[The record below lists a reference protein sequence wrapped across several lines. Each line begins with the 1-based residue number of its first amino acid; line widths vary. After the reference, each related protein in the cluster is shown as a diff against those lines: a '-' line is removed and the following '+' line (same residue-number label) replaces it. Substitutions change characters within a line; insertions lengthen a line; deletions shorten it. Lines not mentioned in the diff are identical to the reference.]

1 MEQWKKRALEL
12 VLGLAVTNKKYPAV
26 VPYTP
31 QKTQISQSERPYF
44 RRVAPET
51 HGIPTSRIIAM
62 LKALENDP
70 RVHLHNLMV
79 VKGGEVICE
88 CSAPAYERNIAH
100 LSHSMSKTVT
110 GMAIGMLIDEG
121 KLSPTDRVLP
131 FFPEVKEPHKKLENL
146 TVHHL
151 LAMQSGVPFSEAGTV
166 TESAWC
172 EAFLTSAPTFEVGTK
187 FAYNSM
193 NSYLLAQIVKRVSG
207 MGLCEFLDQRLFSP
221 LGITNYF
228 WEMGPEGVEKGG
240 WGLYLSVESWAKLGQ
255 MILSGGMFEGKR
267 ILSSDFVHS
276 ATLTHSISPEKSG
289 DFNYG
294 YQIWVSRVGYEILF
308 NGMLGQNVWI
318 YPDGDLVVAMNAGNN
333 ELFQQSPALNIIR
346 AYLKQPT
353 IDGLM
358 PTYREYDTLL
368 RVEHAFFNERHW
380 IQPKKKK
387 SGLGVLLHFKP
398 QDPYIPAWD
407 RLLGTYVFRENNQG
421 ILPVFIRAMQNNYT
435 GGIESFRFHREGKH
449 LYFTSREGGTDYTL
463 EVGLYEYRETVL
475 NFGGEPYIVRA
486 LGVAIRD
493 EDYQPVFKLELVFPE
508 MPNRR
513 AIKIS
518 FLREGELLVRMDE
531 MPNQRIATSF
541 IESMPVT
548 NPKMEF
554 ISKLLGHR
562 LGDNFLE
569 KKITELFAPIFVG
582 AKYGSADFS
591 AILEEQERQLQEEL
605 ARTAILAETLERYS
619 AREKEGGEEKRENF
633 LSRLFEKVKEK
644 CKKKQITPL
653 GIPTTGAIPK
663 RIRPEDS
670 FIIVDDDHPM
680 YSLPSH
686 LRPSLSDGDEISEE
700 LFMLVDDGQLTLDE
714 LFEEIDEVEGEK

>member
-12 VLGLAVTNKKYPAV
+12 ILGLAITNKKYPAV

-31 QKTQISQSERPYF
+31 QKTKISEPEHPYF

-51 HGIPTSRIIAM
+51 HGIPSARIVAM
-62 LKALENDP
+62 LSALEADT

-79 VKGGEVICE
+79 IKGGEVICE
-88 CSAPAYERNIAH
+88 CSAPGYDRHIAH

-110 GMAIGMLIDEG
+110 GMAIGMLIDDG

-166 TESAWC
+166 TETAWC
-172 EAFLTSAPTFEVGTK
+172 EAFLTSAPTFDVGSK

-207 MGLCEFLDQRLFSP
+207 KGLCEFLDERLFSP

-240 WGLYLSVESWAKLGQ
+240 WGLYLSVESWAKLGW
-255 MILSGGMFEGKR
+255 MIRSGGMFEGKR
-267 ILSSDFVHS
+267 ILSSDFVHT
-276 ATLTHSISPEKSG
+276 ATLAHSQSPEKSG

-294 YQIWVSRVGYEILF
+294 YQIWVSRTGYEILF

-346 AYLKQPT
+346 TYLKQPT
-353 IDGLM
+353 IPGLL
-358 PTYREYDTLL
+358 PSYREREALL
-368 RVEHAFFNERHW
+368 RCEANFFEERHW

-387 SGLGVLLHFKP
+387 GGLAVLLRLKP

-407 RLLGTYVFRENNQG
+407 RLLGTYMFRENNQG

-435 GGIESFRFHREGKH
+435 GGIESFRFYREGKH
-449 LYFTSREGGTDYTL
+449 LFFTSREGGTDYTL
-463 EVGLYEYRETVL
+463 EVGLYEYKETVL

-493 EDYQPVFKLELVFPE
+493 EDYQPVFKMELVFPE

-513 AIKIS
+513 AIKLS
-518 FLREGELLVRMDE
+518 FLSEGELLVRMDE

-548 NPKMEF
+548 NPKMEL
-554 ISKLLGHR
+554 ISKLLGHK
-562 LGDNFLE
+562 LGDNFFE
-569 KKITELFAPIFVG
+569 EKITDLFAPILVG
-582 AKYGSADFS
+582 AKYGCVDYTE
-591 AILEEQERQLQEEL
+591 ILEEQERKLQEEL
-605 ARTAILAETLERYS
+605 ARTAILVQTLQKYG
-619 AREKEGGEEKRENF
+619 ARDRGEGDEKRENI
-633 LSRLFEKVKEK
+633 LTRLFDKVKEK
-644 CKKKQITPL
+644 LKKQSTPV
-653 GIPTTGAIPK
+653 GIPTSGVIPE
-663 RIRPEDS
+663 RIRPDEA
-670 FIIVDDDHPM
+670 FIIEDDDHPM
-680 YSLPSH
+680 YSLPEH

-700 LFMLVDDGQLTLDE
+700 LFSLVDEGTLTLDE
-714 LFEEIDEVEGEK
+714 ILEEMTEDE